1 MSTFRSDLRESDI
14 AAVRALV
21 TTTGVFSGIEVGWA
35 GEIIEAA
42 LRNPASAGYFAL
54 DGRWPERVLK
64 AMPATARSKG
74 QTTGFDLYWIAVSP
88 TAQGKGLGRRLL
100 AACVEDARARGATH
114 MFIDTSTR
122 TDYAAARS
130 LYKAQGFELQGMLV
144 DFYSDGDSKAIFGRR
159 L

>member
-1 MSTFRSDLRESDI
+1 
-14 AAVRALV
+14 
-21 TTTGVFSGIEVGWA
+21 
-35 GEIIEAA
+35 
-42 LRNPASAGYFAL
+42 
-54 DGRWPERVLK
+54 
-64 AMPATARSKG
+64 
-74 QTTGFDLYWIAVSP
+74 VSP

-114 MFIDTSTR
+114 IFIDTSTR